1 MAGYIIGQIK
11 ELNNTDAFGAYQ
23 GAAGPIVAQYG
34 GKLVVN
40 STKIDA
46 RDGGWSP
53 VGMVVLEFE
62 SVEQARKFY
71 NSPEYQA
78 VIGQR
83 FDSADSALI
92 IVDGD

>member
-1 MAGYIIGQIK
+1 MT
-11 ELNNTDAFGAYQ
+11 L
-23 GAAGPIVAQYG
+23 YG

-46 RDGGWSP
+46 GDGDWSP
-53 VGMVVLEFE
+53 DGMVVLEFE

-83 FDSADSALI
+83 FDSADSSLI
-92 IVDGD
+92 IIDGD